1 MHPSLLVSTPAAT
14 AGSAVP
20 GPPGGRDRPEAGR
33 RSRSDLGPDAGSGQ
47 RRALAPVGAVLLLG
61 VAVALAGAVGA
72 AALSV
77 RPAEPPPRA
86 ALGAEAVAGTA
97 ADPGGAVTVVHRG
110 GEALPTAD
118 LRVRIRVDGE
128 PIARQPPVPFFSA
141 RGFESGP
148 TGPFNRGW
156 RGQWTVGTA
165 ATLELAGTNTPVE
178 AGSTV
183 EVRIY
188 VDGGLV
194 AVAEAR
200 AGEATSRAVGP
211 AWRSRRPERN
221 FP

>member
-1 MHPSLLVSTPAAT
+1 VRPPLLGSGSAAT
-14 AGSAVP
+14 AGATVARSSGRRDRSEADRRPRSDP
-20 GPPGGRDRPEAGR
+20 GPDSGAGF
-33 RSRSDLGPDAGSGQ
+33 GP
-47 RRALAPVGAVLLLG
+47 RRALAPVGAVLLLA
-61 VAVALAGAVGA
+61 VTVALAGAVGA

-86 ALGAEAVAGTA
+86 ALAAEAAAGAA

-156 RGQWTVGTA
+156 RGPWTAGTA
-165 ATLELAGTNTPVE
+165 ATLELAGTNTPVD

-188 VDGGLV
+188 VDGRLV
-194 AVAEAR
+194 AVSEAR
-200 AGEATSRAVGP
+200 AG
-211 AWRSRRPERN
+211 
-221 FP
+221 